1 MKLIPALLIVG
12 MFAVSRWA
20 YDYRTPEPYSA
31 ELVKI
36 AEAGDER
43 GQYDLGYALSTAGY
57 LIAEFSLSM
66 PRALQA

>member
-1 MKLIPALLIVG
+1 MKLILLLLLFG
-12 MFAVSRWA
+12 MLAVSGWA
-20 YDYRTPEPYSA
+20 EDAKPEPYSA

-36 AEAGDER
+36 AEAGDAR
-43 GQYDLGYALSTAGY
+43 GQYDLGYALSTACY

>member
-20 YDYRTPEPYSA
+20 EIGKLVPYSA